1 MRTTLRSCLP
11 RRIFKRRDGKAFQLT
26 RLFHSWWAAADEGN
40 YVGAVFFDIRKA
52 FDTVWHDALV
62 MKLRAAGLHDRTLKW
77 LTSFL
82 SDGTKST
89 LVEGYNSQPAPLHGG
104 VPQGAILSPLLF
116 SIYVNDM
123 PSDGSTNL
131 FADDTSSYF
140 ISPSSSLL
148 SSRLQERV
156 DSLNSWFQ
164 TWRLSIQCQ

>member
-1 MRTTLRSCLP
+1 MA
-11 RRIFKRRDGKAFQLT
+11 KRLSIRFQEKDGTVFQLT
-26 RLFHSWWAAADEGN
+26 RLFHSWSAAADEGN

-62 MKLRAAGLHDRTLKW
+62 MKLRAAGLHGRALKW

-82 SDGTKST
+82 SDRTQPT
-89 LVEGYNSQPAPLHGG
+89 LVQGYISQPAPLHGG

-131 FADDTSSYF
+131 FADDTSS
-140 ISPSSSLL
+140 
-148 SSRLQERV
+148 
-156 DSLNSWFQ
+156 
-164 TWRLSIQCQ
+164 